1 MNNFKDFGIK
11 REQAKGFIGNKI
23 KTDRILNI
31 EITVHRCEIND
42 STKEIGTKRLDM
54 QISIGE
60 TMHVI
65 FTSGKALIEDMQNNP
80 QIKYPFKTTIVK
92 ENDWLKFT

>member
-1 MNNFKDFGIK
+1 MNNFKDFNIT
-11 REQAKGFIGNKI
+11 RETKGYTGNKI
-23 KTDRILNI
+23 KIDRVLNV
-31 EITVHRCEIND
+31 EITVHDCKIED
-42 STKEIGTKRLDM
+42 STKEIGQKRLDM
-54 QISIGE
+54 QISIGD

-65 FTSGKALIEDMQNNP
+65 FTSGKALIEVIRDNP

>member
-1 MNNFKDFGIK
+1 
-11 REQAKGFIGNKI
+11 
-23 KTDRILNI
+23 
-31 EITVHRCEIND
+31 
-42 STKEIGTKRLDM
+42 M

-65 FTSGKALIEDMQNNP
+65 FTSGKALIEDIQNNP